1 MNIRITTFQ
10 RAHNYGALLQVY
22 ALQEF
27 LKKYYNVK
35 IIDYENKRMNLQY
48 NPNKIKRPTLKW
60 TIKNFIEILLYR
72 NKMITRYNNFNN
84 FINNKLIL
92 TNKINHIKDIDL
104 DKVDVL
110 ITGSDQVWNWKLTNG
125 LDDIYFL
132 NFGNTIKRIS
142 YAASLG
148 NSKINE
154 DYKKE
159 FKEKISKI
167 DKISVREESGKKAI
181 NEIVPN
187 KEIEVVLDPTLL
199 LKKAEWENFSSNSKN
214 EKNKY
219 ILAYIVEKNSE
230 QIKIVNHL
238 SKKTGLKVIHFEKR
252 NFYNNSLKSAY
263 TANPQEFVELIRN
276 AEYIVTTSFHAT
288 VFSIIFNKKF
298 WVVPH
303 KSTGSRV
310 TDLLKKLEISNR
322 ALYTYDE
329 FNNRNYDEEID
340 YEKVN
345 KILEKEREKSIN
357 WLIDAI
363 EK

>member
-60 TIKNFIEILLYR
+60 TIKNFIEILSYR

-84 FINNKLIL
+84 FINNNLTL
-92 TNKINHIKDIDL
+92 TNKINQINDIDL

-132 NFGNTIKRIS
+132 NFGNTIKKIS

-230 QIKIVNHL
+230 QIKIVNQL

-288 VFSIIFNKKF
+288 VFSIIFNKTF

-310 TDLLKKLEISNR
+310 TDLLKKLGISNR
-322 ALYTYDE
+322 AVNTLEE